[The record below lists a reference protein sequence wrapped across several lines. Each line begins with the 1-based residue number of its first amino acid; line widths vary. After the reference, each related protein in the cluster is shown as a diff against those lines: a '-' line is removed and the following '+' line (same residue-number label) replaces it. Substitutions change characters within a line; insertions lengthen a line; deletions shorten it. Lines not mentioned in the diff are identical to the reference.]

1 MFDDRRERVFILDA
15 RAWCTRRQGDTRTG
29 RLMRRTTEGGLDSIG
44 TIGRLENDD
53 HDGDYGDD

>member
-53 HDGDYGDD
+53 HDGD